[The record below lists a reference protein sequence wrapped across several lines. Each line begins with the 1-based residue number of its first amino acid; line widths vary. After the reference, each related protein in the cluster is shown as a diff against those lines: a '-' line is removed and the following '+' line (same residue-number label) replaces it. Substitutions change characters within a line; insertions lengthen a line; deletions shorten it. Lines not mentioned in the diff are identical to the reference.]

1 MTHGILLRESLR
13 DPDLDNY
20 SVVIIDEAHERSL
33 NTDVLFGLLR
43 DVQVYLFFTWIHL
56 IIIEFSL
63 GGWSSARFE
72 IDCYPSATMDST
84 KFADFFGNVPVFII
98 PGRTFPVDL
107 MFSKNPC
114 ED

>member
-1 MTHGILLRESLR
+1 MTWINSFFFFNIENDHQVYMTHGILLRESLR

-43 DVQVYLFFTWIHL
+43 DVSLFHIFCEIHL

-63 GGWSSARFE
+63 GGWSSARF
-72 IDCYPSATMDST
+72 
-84 KFADFFGNVPVFII
+84 
-98 PGRTFPVDL
+98 
-107 MFSKNPC
+107 
-114 ED
+114 